1 MIVEIDKLSNSN
13 SRAAKRGNISF
24 EDFSRDTTQHRED
37 VKNVLYELANRL
49 EEAGEKHDWTKK
61 EREKQFFD
69 SFTAAKEEGLD
80 FKKDAWYRYHVN
92 TERHHIA
99 SHVAKGINL
108 IDVIEMISDCCCAGL
123 ARSGKINK
131 VEIDPDVLM
140 KACMNTVKLVKDSIE
155 LKKED
160 DE

>member
-13 SRAAKRGNISF
+13 SRAAKKGNISF

-69 SFTAAKEEGLD
+69 SFTAAKEKGLD
-80 FKKDAWYRYHVN
+80 FKKDAWYKYHVT

-99 SHVAKGINL
+99 SHVAKDINL
-108 IDVIEMISDCCCAGL
+108 IDVLEMISDCCCAGL
-123 ARSGKINK
+123 ARSGKIYD
-131 VEIDPDVLM
+131 IDIKPDVLM
-140 KACMNTVKLVKDSIE
+140 KAFNNTVQLTKDSIK
-155 LKKED
+155 LDED
-160 DE
+160 

>member
-1 MIVEIDKLSNSN
+1 MIVEIDKSPNAD
-13 SRAAKRGNISF
+13 SRTADKGKVSF

-37 VKNVLYELANRL
+37 VKNVLYELANKL

-69 SFTAAKEEGLD
+69 SFTAAKEKGLD

-99 SHVAKGINL
+99 SHVAKDINL

-131 VEIDPDVLM
+131 VEIDHDVLM

-155 LKKED
+155 LKED